1 MDKLRNVSFSFE
13 FVHIV
18 GESAKPLWTAVSEQ
32 IVKLRDTYKKP
43 LFAICEAPQWEM
55 DESIDAFV
63 QRLIEARKGLSNY
76 DLQIVSAWSKY
87 RKMDGR
93 TKVVTMQGLSAGCM
107 LWRSHSIYRRDEEL
121 QHSRNEDVGAAARRY

>member
-1 MDKLRNVSFSFE
+1 M
-13 FVHIV
+13 
-18 GESAKPLWTAVSEQ
+18 
-32 IVKLRDTYKKP
+32 KLRDTYKKP

-93 TKVVTMQGLSAGCM
+93 TKVVNNAGIVCGLYA
-107 LWRSHSIYRRDEEL
+107 LAKATAVYRRDEEL